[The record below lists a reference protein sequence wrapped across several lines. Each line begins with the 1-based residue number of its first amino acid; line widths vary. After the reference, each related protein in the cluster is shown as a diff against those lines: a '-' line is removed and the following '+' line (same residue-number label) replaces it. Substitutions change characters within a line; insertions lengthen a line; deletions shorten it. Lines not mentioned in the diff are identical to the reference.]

1 MAFRPFRVDFKFPV
15 ADGFLLAR
23 ILMWIL
29 ASSLL
34 AICGLV
40 IVLLRQD
47 SALILGLC
55 AISLVLLWTLY
66 REIHHRQNAL
76 DRAYHSEHRYRGLVE
91 DLPDLVCRFK
101 PDGTLTYVNRTY
113 ADYFARSVEE
123 LQGFNFF
130 QLIPESE
137 RTVAQQHLQSLN
149 VGNPTATMEHQVI
162 SSDGG
167 IRWHRW
173 TDRVLFDNA
182 GNVFEYQSVGH
193 DMTDRKLTEQAL
205 MESEKRFR
213 DFAETAADWF
223 WEMDADLRYT
233 FVSSGYE
240 KHTGIPVEHI
250 VGLTPFELF
259 TDFTK
264 DIAKWEQHHRD
275 LEAHRPFNN
284 LEIDWVRPDSTVN
297 IFYASGKPIFGD
309 DGQFKGYRGAGRN
322 VTEQKHIEQAL
333 FTEKERAQVTL
344 NSIGDGVIATD
355 ADGIVEY
362 LNPVAEA
369 LTGWT
374 LERARGQFLDVVF
387 TVIDEESRKPMPS
400 LINFCLSAKK
410 TVSLSKASILL
421 SRSGK
426 EYAIQDSCSPI
437 RNQANEIIGTVLV
450 FSDATEARRIARET
464 SYQAA
469 HDKLTGLVN
478 RHEFEHRL
486 QRVLDDTRND
496 ADDHALC
503 YLDLDRFKI
512 VNDKCGHIA
521 GDELLR
527 QIAALLRQE
536 SRKRDTLARIGGD
549 EFGLLM
555 EHCSINQAQR
565 VADKM
570 REAVA
575 AYTFLW
581 EEQTFNVGVSIGVI
595 AVTAASGTLQDVLKM
610 ADTACYM
617 AKNEGRNRVRV
628 LDAELAGLPLSKQA
642 QWLDR
647 VQRALDVD
655 DFQLYFQPIIA
666 LQGHGAGDHYELL
679 IRMEDEASKIYT
691 PDTFMSVVERYD
703 LAGKLDRRVVY
714 KALSWFA
721 AHPEPLARLS
731 LCEINLSAHSLTDAT
746 FPQFVIEQF
755 QSFEL
760 PPARFCF
767 TISESDAIANLASVQ
782 HLIQILKDFGCY
794 LALDDFGSGLSSF
807 VYLKSLA
814 VDYLKING
822 TLVKNILDDPVHLEM
837 VTAINRIGHLL
848 GKQTIAE
855 FVESA
860 EILAK
865 LRELGVDYAQGF
877 HIERPHALDDML

>member
-1 MAFRPFRVDFKFPV
+1 MAFRPFMVNFKLPI
-15 ADGFLLAR
+15 ADGLLLAR

-29 ASSLL
+29 AGSLL

-40 IVLLRQD
+40 IVLWRQD
-47 SALILGLC
+47 AALIVGFC
-55 AISLVLLWTLY
+55 AISLVLLWMLY
-66 REIHHRQNAL
+66 REIHHHQDAL
-76 DRAYHSEHRYRGLVE
+76 DRAYRTEHRYRSLVE

-101 PDGTLTYVNRTY
+101 PDGTLTYANRTY
-113 ADYFARSVEE
+113 ADYFAKTVEE

-130 QLIPESE
+130 QLIPESD
-137 RTVAQQHLQSLN
+137 RTAAQRHLQSLN
-149 VGNPTATMEHQVI
+149 TRNPTATMEHQVVL
-162 SSDGG
+162 SDGE
-167 IRWHRW
+167 IRWQRW
-173 TDRVLFDNA
+173 TDRILFDSA
-182 GNVFEYQSVGH
+182 GNVLEYQSVGH
-193 DMTDRKLTEQAL
+193 DITDRKLMEQAL

-233 FVSSGYE
+233 YVSRGYE
-240 KHTGIPVEHI
+240 KQTGIPVEHI
-250 VGLTPFELF
+250 VGLTPFEIF
-259 TDFTK
+259 TDFTD
-264 DIAKWEQHHRD
+264 DIAKWEQHNRD
-275 LEAHRPFNN
+275 LEAHRPFND
-284 LEIDWVRPDSTVN
+284 LEIDWVRPDSTVS
-297 IFYASGKPIFGD
+297 IFYTSGKPIFD
-309 DGQFKGYRGAGRN
+309 NDGQFKGYRGAGRN
-322 VTEQKHIEQAL
+322 VTEQKRVEQAL

-344 NSIGDGVIATD
+344 HSIGDGVIATD

-362 LNPVAEA
+362 LNPVAEG
-369 LTGWT
+369 LTSWT
-374 LERARGQFLDVVF
+374 LEGARGQFLDAVF
-387 TVIDEESRKPMPS
+387 TVIDEETREPMPS
-400 LINFCLSAKK
+400 LINLCLTANH
-410 TVSLSKASILL
+410 TVSLPKASILL

-486 QRVLDDTRND
+486 QRVLDDTRSNSVE
-496 ADDHALC
+496 HALC
-503 YLDLDRFKI
+503 YLDLDRFKV

-527 QIAALLRQE
+527 QIAALLRKE
-536 SRKRDTLARIGGD
+536 SRRRDTLARIGGD

-555 EHCSINQAQR
+555 EHCNINQAQR

-570 REAVA
+570 RKAVA

-595 AVTAASGTLQDVLKM
+595 AVTAESGTLQDVLKM

-617 AKNEGRNRVRV
+617 AKDEGRNKVRV
-628 LDAELAGLPLSKQA
+628 LDAELAGLPPSRQA

-647 VQRALDVD
+647 VQRALNVD
-655 DFQLYFQPIIA
+655 DFHLYFQRIIA

-679 IRMEDEASKIYT
+679 IRMQDEASQIHT
-691 PDTFMSVVERYD
+691 PDAFMPIVERYD
-703 LAGKLDRRVVY
+703 LAGKLDRRIVH

-721 AHPEPLARLS
+721 AHPGLLGRLR
-731 LCEINLSAHSLTDAT
+731 LCEINLSAQSLTDAE
-746 FPQFVIEQF
+746 FSQFIIEQF
-755 QSFEL
+755 RSFDL

-767 TISESDAIANLASVQ
+767 TISESDAIANLVSVQ
-782 HLIQILKDFGCY
+782 KFIQILKDFGCCS
-794 LALDDFGSGLSSF
+794 ALDDFGNGLSSF
-807 VYLKSLA
+807 AYLKTLD

-822 TLVKNILDDPVHLEM
+822 ALVKNILDDPVHLEM
-837 VTAINRIGHLL
+837 VTAINRIGHVL

-860 EILAK
+860 ELLAK

-877 HIERPHALDDML
+877 HIERPHTLDDML